1 MQPNPIEPSTTG
13 SDQANHAIRD
23 TGATL
28 LTLSG
33 LAAAFGVASC
43 CGLPFLLA
51 TAGLSSAWL
60 AGIALFAAPHRP
72 LLLTLAA
79 LCLAAGA
86 GLLWR
91 RQSAGVCATGS
102 MCSKPMIRGM
112 TLIAL
117 IAGLVLLVIG
127 YLYA

>member
-1 MQPNPIEPSTTG
+1 MPPIPTEPNPTSRP
-13 SDQANHAIRD
+13 IRD

-33 LAAAFGVASC
+33 LGAAFGVASC

-72 LLLTLAA
+72 LLLAVAA
-79 LCLAAGA
+79 PARWRVCNRLCLRQAHGPWHDDDWPHGRAGAAGDR
-86 GLLWR
+86 LSLCV
-91 RQSAGVCATGS
+91 RQ
-102 MCSKPMIRGM
+102 
-112 TLIAL
+112 L
-117 IAGLVLLVIG
+117 
-127 YLYA
+127 